1 MAWAA
6 AFLKPGQ
13 EGTIALYESPRWNP
27 KPGALSPSFSHFLWI
42 NNSLAGEVDSLEM
55 PSFNSCMGKQ
65 ADMESGRCVG
75 GFFWKPV
82 CFHCQ
87 AFTLDRFH
95 SSETCW
101 CDMEKVWNC
110 VRGGGEKECR
120 ESVMM
125 EESQSWWRIFSSGEN
140 KKRKVCRKVWINLRR
155 TIVRFL
161 RSFKW
166 AGPWRQRRRR
176 RDEHALRSGAI
187 GNETCSGIVFKCV
200 SCHVQNLCN
209 FTPNLL

>member
-1 MAWAA
+1 MVVFSQNTSVENGWDHPPFMAWAA

-65 ADMESGRCVG
+65 ADMESGGCVG

-110 VRGGGEKECR
+110 VRGRGGKRVQGVCDDGR
-120 ESVMM
+120 IPVMM
-125 EESQSWWRIFSSGEN
+125 
-140 KKRKVCRKVWINLRR
+140 K
-155 TIVRFL
+155 
-161 RSFKW
+161 
-166 AGPWRQRRRR
+166 
-176 RDEHALRSGAI
+176 
-187 GNETCSGIVFKCV
+187 
-200 SCHVQNLCN
+200 
-209 FTPNLL
+209 NLLLRWK